1 MIRVGYTE
9 DCLILRDLLN
19 HMQKKNKK
27 SIDINAVVPLLEIE
41 VTGYDVPIVDLI
53 AVQTKDPFKIL
64 AATILSARTKDETTA
79 RAAARLFKKVTDLS
93 SLANLDEAT
102 IAKLIYP
109 VGFYK
114 NKAKYLK
121 ELPAAMAEFGG
132 RVPEDI
138 DSLIKL
144 PGVGRKTANLVMA
157 VAFNKP
163 AICVDTHVHRIM
175 NIWGYVQTK
184 TPFETEMAL
193 RQKLP
198 EKYWSKINSILV
210 AFGQATCKPV
220 RPHCDRC
227 IIEEYCPK
235 IGVTPRKL
243 PSRKKKMKENLIKKL
258 ISWNVNGL
266 RAVEKKGFVDI
277 MHELDADVFCL
288 QEIKAMPEQLPKT
301 LTHIDGY
308 NVYWYP
314 AKRKGYAGV
323 CTYSKKEP
331 VNMLYGMDIAEHD
344 GEGRVLTLEFEDYFM
359 VNAYFPNAQPGL
371 ARLDYKL
378 AFNRDIHNFVDR
390 LAEKKTVVI
399 CGDFNVAHK
408 PIDLANPKQNE
419 KNPGYSLP
427 EREWMDTF
435 IGAGYIDTFRKFN
448 QEPEHYTWWSYRFNA
463 RAKNIGW
470 RIDYFCV
477 DPASEARAKDAAI
490 LDNIFGSDHCPISLD
505 FE

>member
-1 MIRVGYTE
+1 MTPA
-9 DCLILRDLLN
+9 D
-19 HMQKKNKK
+19 KP
-27 SIDINAVVPLLEIE
+27 IDIDKVAPLLEKE
-41 VTGYDVPIVDLI
+41 VTQYDVPIVDLI
-53 AVQTKDPFKIL
+53 AVQTRDPFRIL
-64 AATILSARTKDETTA
+64 VATILSARTKDETTA
-79 RAAARLFKKVTDLS
+79 KAAARLFKKAPDREG
-93 SLANLDEAT
+93 LALLDEQT

-121 ELPAAMAEFGG
+121 ELPTALEEFGSEI
-132 RVPEDI
+132 P
-138 DSLIKL
+138 DSVEELIKL
-144 PGVGRKTANLVMA
+144 PGVGRKTANLVVV
-157 VAFNKP
+157 VAFSKP

-175 NIWGYVQTK
+175 NIWGYVNTS
-184 TPFETEMAL
+184 TPLETEMAL

-198 EKYWSKINSILV
+198 KKYWLRINSLLV
-210 AFGQATCKPV
+210 AFGQSICKPV

-227 IIEEYCPK
+227 AIEKYCPK

-243 PSRKKKMKENLIKKL
+243 PSRNKKMKRNNIKKL
-258 ISWNVNGL
+258 VSWNVNGL

-277 MHELDADVFCL
+277 MHEIDADVVCL
-288 QEIKAMPEQLPKT
+288 QEIKAMPEQLPKS

-308 NVYWYP
+308 KAYWCP
-314 AKRKGYAGV
+314 AIRKGYAGV
-323 CTYSKKEP
+323 CSYTKNEP
-331 VNMLYGMDIAEHD
+331 LNVLYGMDIAEHD
-344 GEGRVLTLEFEDYFM
+344 GEGRVLTLEFDDYFL

-371 ARLDYKL
+371 VRLDYKL
-378 AFNRDIHNFVDR
+378 VFNRDIHNFVDR
-390 LAEKKTVVI
+390 LAEKKTVVV

-427 EREWMDTF
+427 ERQWMDTF
-435 IGAGYIDTFRKFN
+435 IGAGYVDTFRKFN

-477 DPASEARAKDAAI
+477 DPASEARIKDAAI
-490 LDNIFGSDHCPISLD
+490 LETILGSDHCPISVD
-505 FE
+505 FV